1 MSRIDERT
9 QIYREWKRARH
20 YADQVRRSGT
30 ASPDERRE
38 ARERLKRAAEALR
51 HAKALRE
58 GKA

>member
-9 QIYREWKRARH
+9 AIYREWKRARA
-20 YADQVRRSGT
+20 YNNLMRRSGT

-38 ARERLKRAAEALR
+38 ARERLKRAAEAVR

>member
-1 MSRIDERT
+1 VSRIDERRDL
-9 QIYREWKRARH
+9 YREWKRARH
-20 YADQVRRSGT
+20 YADMVRRSGT

-38 ARERLKRAAEALR
+38 ARERLKRAAEAVK

>member
-1 MSRIDERT
+1 MSRVDQRT
-9 QIYREWKRARH
+9 AIYREWKRARH
-20 YADQVRRSGT
+20 YADMIRRSGT